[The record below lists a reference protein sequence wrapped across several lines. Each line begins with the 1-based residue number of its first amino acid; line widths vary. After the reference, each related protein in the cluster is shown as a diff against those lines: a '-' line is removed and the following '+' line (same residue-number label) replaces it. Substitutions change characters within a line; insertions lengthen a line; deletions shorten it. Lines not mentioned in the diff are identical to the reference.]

1 MAVWRGGWG
10 PGWGLLFGGIWIV
23 FWVAVVWLIVALV
36 RGRRYEQG
44 PSQYAPPPP
53 QRPRALEVL
62 EERYARGEISR
73 EEFLERRAV
82 LLGTSPPDQA
92 PSAPPAPP
100 PTEPAPPAPPPPSP
114 EP

>member
-23 FWVAVVWLIVALV
+23 FWIAVVWLIVALV
-36 RGRRYEQG
+36 RSRRNDHG
-44 PSQYAPPPP
+44 PSHHPPPPP

-62 EERYARGEISR
+62 EERYAGGEISR

-82 LLGTSPPDQA
+82 LLGTSPPDRA
-92 PSAPPAPP
+92 PSV
-100 PTEPAPPAPPPPSP
+100 PPAPPPP
-114 EP
+114 EPGP